1 VQIRELTMVAATLIA
16 CAPPTSSPIASPAI
30 NSPAAS
36 AATASASTANT
47 PAQVTFGLAFLTDN
61 LYRDNDRDWPVSDSG
76 NASTSF
82 DEGHGYV
89 VRIAGPSRSLY
100 PSPSFKGVAPEKLS
114 DYAVDVQ
121 VLEGLR
127 LGTTD
132 AVGVFCRYAAPSTQQ
147 YSFLVRVGTDGTE
160 TYEIWRDDRAPGGQP
175 RKLASGSQ
183 RPSAPAVTR
192 TLRAVCVGG
201 RTGPAELIF
210 YVTGRQ
216 VLRATDDRTP
226 LTTGLAGLVLVTGP
240 GSSEATA
247 KFAFFS
253 ATPVTLAQ

>member
-1 VQIRELTMVAATLIA
+1 M
-16 CAPPTSSPIASPAI
+16 
-30 NSPAAS
+30 
-36 AATASASTANT
+36 
-47 PAQVTFGLAFLTDN
+47 GLAFLTDN

-76 NASTSF
+76 GASTSF
-82 DEGHGYV
+82 DEGHGYI
-89 VRIAGPSRSLY
+89 VRIAAPSRASF
-100 PSPSFKGVAPEKLS
+100 PAPSFKGVAPEKLS

-132 AVGVFCRYAAPSTQQ
+132 SVGVFCRYAAPSTQQ
-147 YSFLVRVGTDGTE
+147 YSFVMRVGTDGTE
-160 TYEIWRDDRAPGGQP
+160 TYEISRDDRAPGGLP
-175 RKLASGSQ
+175 RKLASASE

-226 LTTGLAGLVLVTGP
+226 LTTGLAGLVLVTGT
-240 GSSEATA
+240 GSTEATA

-253 ATPVTLAQ
+253 TTPVTLAQ